1 MRIKALGHAGIA
13 VRDLDAS
20 RAFYSGVLGMPI
32 ASVEPRRLA
41 LRASESELLL
51 LNRTESTPPEAA
63 RANGV
68 HHVAFLVGNT
78 PMTLDEA
85 ARHLEAHR
93 IRYERIAHEEH
104 ESLYCHDPDGHL
116 VELYYWPSW

>member
-20 RAFYSGVLGMPI
+20 RAFYAGILGMPV
-32 ASVEPRRLA
+32 ASAESRRVA

-51 LNRTESTPPEAA
+51 LNRTDNVPHAA
-63 RANGV
+63 PHANGV
-68 HHVAFLVGNT
+68 HHIAFLVGNT

-85 ARHLEAHR
+85 ARHLDAHR
-93 IRYERIAHEEH
+93 IRYERVVHEEH
-104 ESLYCHDPDGHL
+104 ESLYFRDPDGHL